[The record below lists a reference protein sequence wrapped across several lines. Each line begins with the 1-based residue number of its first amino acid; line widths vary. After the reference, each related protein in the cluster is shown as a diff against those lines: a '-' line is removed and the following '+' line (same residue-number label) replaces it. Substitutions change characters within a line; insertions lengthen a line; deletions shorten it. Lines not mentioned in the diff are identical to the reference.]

1 MWQMV
6 NAFHF
11 LVYILLL
18 ALTLVLFFISQMEI
32 LMSEVIEANAS
43 KNRKNGA
50 VKYIVLKYAR
60 NTYF

>member
-1 MWQMV
+1 MV

-11 LVYILLL
+11 LVYIFLL

-50 VKYIVLKYAR
+50 VKYIVLKYVR
-60 NTYF
+60 NIYF